1 MRSEIA
7 QDKRAEI
14 AAELVKFVT
23 STEFRNPIQ
32 ATIRRTVE
40 LQEMIQDEAKTHKR
54 LWERRWNHYQ
64 NIQRDTSRIQNNI
77 QLVLHGKEPKTLPRP
92 KKSLRSQRLIR
103 SRNFRDLDQFSNVF
117 DLPGS
122 DSRSQF
128 DALGKSTGAD
138 ARPPC

>member
-1 MRSEIA
+1 MMRSEIA

-54 LWERRWNHYQ
+54 LGSADG
-64 NIQRDTSRIQNNI
+64 IITKTSSGTRAAFRTIFNWFCTA
-77 QLVLHGKEPKTLPRP
+77 K
-92 KKSLRSQRLIR
+92 SQRP
-103 SRNFRDLDQFSNVF
+103 F
-117 DLPGS
+117 
-122 DSRSQF
+122 
-128 DALGKSTGAD
+128 LGRR
-138 ARPPC
+138 RPCYYFCRLRRTPP

>member
-1 MRSEIA
+1 MMRSEIA

-32 ATIRRTVE
+32 ATIR
-40 LQEMIQDEAKTHKR
+40 H
-54 LWERRWNHYQ
+54 Q

-92 KKSLRSQRLIR
+92 KKTMLL
-103 SRNFRDLDQFSNVF
+103 L
-117 DLPGS
+117 LPAS
-122 DSRSQF
+122 T
-128 DALGKSTGAD
+128 DAAIAEQGQNSPVLPKAK
-138 ARPPC
+138 AMRA

>member
-1 MRSEIA
+1 LEMMRSEIA

-92 KKSLRSQRLIR
+92 KKTMLL
-103 SRNFRDLDQFSNVF
+103 L
-117 DLPGS
+117 LPAS
-122 DSRSQF
+122 T
-128 DALGKSTGAD
+128 DAAIAEQGQNSPVLPKAK
-138 ARPPC
+138 AMRA